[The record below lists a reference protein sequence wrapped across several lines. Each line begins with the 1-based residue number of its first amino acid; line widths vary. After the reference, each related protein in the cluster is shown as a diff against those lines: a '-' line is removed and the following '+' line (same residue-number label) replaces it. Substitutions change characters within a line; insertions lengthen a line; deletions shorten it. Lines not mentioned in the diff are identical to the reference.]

1 MENFL
6 HIRMVLTYFEVVT
19 GLKLNMG
26 KSEVVPM
33 GDVGNVAD
41 FADILCCNIGS
52 FPTTYLGLPL
62 WASFKDL
69 SVWNPILEKMERRL
83 SGRKKLYLSRGGR
96 LTSLKSILSS
106 LPMYIF
112 PCLLSTFL

>member
-1 MENFL
+1 MAKIENFL

-26 KSEVVPM
+26 KSEVVPI
-33 GDVGNVAD
+33 GYVGNVAD

-62 WASFKDL
+62 GASFKDL
-69 SVWNPILEKMERRL
+69 SVWNPILEKIERRL
-83 SGRKKLYLSRGGR
+83 SKRKKLYL
-96 LTSLKSILSS
+96 
-106 LPMYIF
+106 
-112 PCLLSTFL
+112 